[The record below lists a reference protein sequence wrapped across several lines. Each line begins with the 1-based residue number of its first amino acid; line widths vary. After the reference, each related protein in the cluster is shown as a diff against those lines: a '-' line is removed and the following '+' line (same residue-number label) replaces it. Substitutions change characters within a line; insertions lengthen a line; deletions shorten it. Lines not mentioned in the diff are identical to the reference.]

1 MINNFKLNNMNFKR
15 LNLNQW
21 NQWLNRRQLQVLE
34 AAYKAAQNIK
44 ALEDKYFN
52 GGKITYAPNQTKTL
66 VEYVQKV
73 LDLYLFHAILGCGFC
88 YL

>member
-1 MINNFKLNNMNFKR
+1 MNFNP

-52 GGKITYAPNQTKTL
+52 GGKITY
-66 VEYVQKV
+66 
-73 LDLYLFHAILGCGFC
+73 
-88 YL
+88 

>member
-1 MINNFKLNNMNFKR
+1 MNFNP

-66 VEYVQKV
+66 VEYVQS
-73 LDLYLFHAILGCGFC
+73 LRQSQIFQ
-88 YL
+88 